1 MASISYHDI
10 QYQRDID
17 YLNKFKPVLEELLRT
32 DLAVG
37 SKIQAF
43 EEEFYFQLSNSVKV
57 DNLSYVS
64 ELLKKIFS
72 RLNINLKID
81 IFIYLSNIPNA
92 LCMPR
97 YHIKNFR
104 RSENVMILVS
114 QHFFN
119 DLNPEEQVSIL
130 GHEIGH
136 YLFGHIN
143 IPKDILLKNP
153 LKIGGALQLKS
164 DILKWGICAEISSDV
179 IGLVANGLNSD
190 AFISAMLKFTTGLNN
205 STYNKLGVMNL
216 KKTVLNQ
223 FQEITHSV
231 QEQKLVSHPMT
242 PLRLKLAENLARKE
256 ILRKY
261 GTDCSQAELAKLKH
275 ALNTHI
281 DHYVFRTYP
290 DILPDFRPA
299 GSEMLIK
306 MAIAVSI
313 SDGMISQKEFEMIST
328 FTNTNKELGRSLYM
342 MIDKNIK
349 THGNNALII
358 KLTKDCIAEGFRLD
372 VKKPDIIQIIRNLLI
387 IAVGDGNL
395 CQNEFNTIAAF
406 ADPFGISRDEIIFL
420 KNQMRL

>member
-10 QYQRDID
+10 QYQRDSN
-17 YLNKFKPVLEELLRT
+17 YLNKLRPAFDELLRT
-32 DLAVG
+32 DLAMG
-37 SKIQAF
+37 DKIQAF
-43 EEEFYFQLSNSVKV
+43 EEAFYFQLSNSVKV

-64 ELLKKIFS
+64 ELVKKIFS

-97 YHIKNFR
+97 YHMKNYR

-119 DLNPEEQVSIL
+119 DLNPEEQISIL

-143 IPKDILLKNP
+143 IPKDILLKTP
-153 LKIGGALQLKS
+153 LKIVGALQLKS
-164 DILKWGICAEISSDV
+164 DILKWGICAEISSDI

-231 QEQKLVSHPMT
+231 QEQRLVSHPMT

-261 GTDCSQAELAKLKH
+261 GTDCSQAELDKLKH
-275 ALNTHI
+275 SLNTHI
-281 DHYVFRTYP
+281 DHYVSRTYP

-299 GSEMLIK
+299 GNEMLIK

-313 SDGMISQKEFEMIST
+313 SDGTISQKEFEMISS
-328 FTNTNKELGRSLYM
+328 FTNTNEELSRSLYM

-349 THGNNALII
+349 SHGNNALITQ
-358 KLTKDCIAEGFRLD
+358 LVKDSIAEGFRLE
-372 VKKPDIIQIIRNLLI
+372 VKKPDIIQIVRNLLI

-395 CQNEFNTIAAF
+395 CKNEFDTIVAF
-406 ADPFGISRDEIIFL
+406 ANPFGISREEIIFL